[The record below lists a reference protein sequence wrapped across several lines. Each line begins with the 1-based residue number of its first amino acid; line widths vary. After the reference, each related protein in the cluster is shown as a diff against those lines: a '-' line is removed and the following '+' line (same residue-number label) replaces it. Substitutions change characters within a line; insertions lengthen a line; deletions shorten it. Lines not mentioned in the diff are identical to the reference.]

1 MKLKIA
7 TQFLIYL
14 IPLYLKCKMKAFD
27 LKGKNI
33 LITGSTSGIGFEM
46 AKEFN
51 NMKVF
56 LNLLGRD
63 QEKLDDLKKKLDK
76 KSNVNLIKGNL
87 NNDLN
92 KIVSKIENKLD
103 GIVFNAGIVDYK
115 PLKFLDED
123 DFLKLFKIN
132 YFSSIFLLKNLIKLK
147 KVNNESSIVFISS
160 LSSSIGIPGTL
171 AYSASKASIDSSV
184 KVLANELS
192 KNKIRVNSIA
202 PGIIQTPLL
211 KNDIFNKEKYID
223 EKEKYPLGLGM
234 PIDVVYS
241 TQFLLSD
248 ASRWITG
255 TVLDL
260 NGGYK
265 LE

>member
-1 MKLKIA
+1 
-7 TQFLIYL
+7 
-14 IPLYLKCKMKAFD
+14 MKAFD
-27 LKGKNI
+27 LNGKNI

-46 AKEFN
+46 AKQFN
-51 NMKVF
+51 KMNVF

-63 QEKLDDLKKKLDK
+63 HEKLNNLKNKLDK
-76 KSNVNLIKGNL
+76 KSNINFIRADLNDDL
-87 NNDLN
+87 NN
-92 KIVSKIENKLD
+92 IVSQIENKLD

-115 PLKFLDED
+115 PLKFLNEEA
-123 DFLKLFKIN
+123 FLKLFKTN

-171 AYSASKASIDSSV
+171 AYSASKASVDSSV

-211 KNDIFNKEKYID
+211 KNNIFNKEKYVN
-223 EKEKYPLGLGM
+223 EKEKYPLGLGI

-265 LE
+265 LN

>member
-1 MKLKIA
+1 
-7 TQFLIYL
+7 
-14 IPLYLKCKMKAFD
+14 MKAFD

>member
-1 MKLKIA
+1 MNI
-7 TQFLIYL
+7 
-14 IPLYLKCKMKAFD
+14 FD
-27 LKGKNI
+27 LKGKKI

-51 NMKVF
+51 KMGVS

-63 QEKLDDLKKKLDK
+63 QKKIDNLEKELSN
-76 KSNVNLIKGNL
+76 KSNFNLIKG
-87 NNDLN
+87 DLN
-92 KIVSKIENKLD
+92 HDLDQIVLQIDKLD
-103 GIVFNAGIVDYK
+103 GVVFNAGIVDYV
-115 PLKFLDED
+115 PLKFLKED
-123 DFLKLFKIN
+123 DFLNLFKTN
-132 YFSSIFLLKNLIKLK
+132 YFSSIYLLQKLIKLRK
-147 KVNNESSIVFISS
+147 INNEASIVFISS

-184 KVLANELS
+184 KVLASELS

-211 KNDIFNKEKYID
+211 KNEIFNNEKYLV

-234 PIDVVYS
+234 PSDVVYS
-241 TQFLLSD
+241 AQFLLSD

-255 TVLDL
+255 TTLDL

-265 LE
+265 LK

>member
-1 MKLKIA
+1 
-7 TQFLIYL
+7 
-14 IPLYLKCKMKAFD
+14 MKAFD
-27 LKGKNI
+27 LNGKNI
-33 LITGSTSGIGFEM
+33 LITGATSGIGFEM

-51 NMKVF
+51 KMNVF

-63 QEKLDDLKKKLDK
+63 KEKLNILRNKLEK
-76 KSNVNLIKGNL
+76 KSNINLINGDL
-87 NNDLN
+87 NNDLK
-92 KIVSKIENKLD
+92 KIVSQIEKKLD
-103 GIVFNAGIVDYK
+103 GIVFSAGIVDYK
-115 PLKFLDED
+115 PLKFLNED
-123 DFLKLFKIN
+123 DFLNLFKTN
-132 YFSSIFLLKNLIKLK
+132 YFSSIFLLKNLVKLK

-160 LSSSIGIPGTL
+160 LSSSIGVPGTL

-184 KVLANELS
+184 KVLASELS

-211 KNDIFNKEKYID
+211 GNDIFNEEKYID
-223 EKEKYPLGLGM
+223 EKEKYPLGLGI
-234 PIDVVYS
+234 PIDVVHS
-241 TQFLLSD
+241 AQFLLSD

-265 LE
+265 LK